1 MRISHSF
8 AIVGALLALSC
19 AGNEGT
25 VAVDAQW
32 NLTCPSE
39 SSVDCGSLG
48 ETCLGAI
55 GQRATDLLERFDLK
69 GMGHLMANIY
79 FTHSCTF
86 PILQTRLKM
95 AVAFLKVSLGE
106 FIY

>member
-1 MRISHSF
+1 MVLEILRRT
-8 AIVGALLALSC
+8 GA
-19 AGNEGT
+19 
-25 VAVDAQW
+25 Q
-32 NLTCPSE
+32 
-39 SSVDCGSLG
+39 
-48 ETCLGAI
+48 
-55 GQRATDLLERFDLK
+55 LK